1 MNAYIY
7 KQFIGKVVEFE
18 IGLSFNVYV
27 HYIKKE
33 KYTIHCFLT
42 VSREIGNLGWYSF
55 RIFSNN

>member
-42 VSREIGNLGWYSF
+42 DFERD
-55 RIFSNN
+55 R